1 MNIVMS
7 SFFVDLKAL
16 LWYFDNT
23 EIFAANKKEKDWPRA
38 SERRESKMQVSV
50 VLCSMITFFLRSQGK
65 LHFNMSS
72 RKKRHRILEPLFNI
86 RLRED
91 DSKSECYDIQTT
103 VSFFVFFQPSILV
116 HCFEIRMSFITIKV
130 NVLHK
135 FRQNN
140 CGDNFFYVTWC
151 SPIKIQSE

>member
-1 MNIVMS
+1 MDIVMS
-7 SFFVDLKAL
+7 PVFVDLKVI
-16 LWYFDNT
+16 LWYCDNN
-23 EIFAANKKEKDWPRA
+23 EIFAANKREKDRPRK
-38 SERRESKMQVSV
+38 RSKMQVSV

-72 RKKRHRILEPLFNI
+72 RKKRPRILDPLFNI

-103 VSFFVFFQPSILV
+103 VSFFVFFQPSIVV
-116 HCFEIRMSFITIKV
+116 HCFEIRMSFITKV

-135 FRQNN
+135 FRQSN
-140 CGDNFFYVTWC
+140 CGDNFFFNVTWC